1 MYIVTNRIKTKPGF
15 AEKMAPNFT
24 RPGALQEMKGFIRVE
39 VTLTQNLPEDAE
51 YDEMNVNMYWE
62 DMDSFQV
69 WRNSDAFKEAHK
81 RPEPGSTEAQKESP
95 LLGSQIVI
103 AKVASVLE
111 AADK

>member
-24 RPGALQEMKGFIRVE
+24 RPGELQKMKGFIKVE
-39 VTLTQNLPEDAE
+39 VTITQNLPEEAD

-62 DMDSFQV
+62 DMESFQG
-69 WRNSDAFKEAHK
+69 WRNSDVFKESHN
-81 RPEPGSTEAQKESP
+81 RPEPDSADAEKESP

-103 AKVASVLE
+103 TKIASVIE
-111 AADK
+111 AVK